1 MLFGM
6 PTLIETE
13 TLTDCVQLCKA
24 LGLDFIELNMNLP
37 AYQADVLDIEQ
48 LNRIRNT
55 QNIFFTIHLDE
66 NLNVCDFNRLVA
78 SAYLETVLQT
88 IEAAK
93 RIGAPVLNMHMAGGV
108 YFTLPDR
115 REYLFARYRDNYLSA
130 LSRFRQ
136 ACARA
141 IGTSGIKITIENT
154 NGYPDFIKEGIELLF
169 ESDAFALTLDTGH
182 SRCVGGIDEAF
193 ILSHSDRL
201 AHMHLHDASGKKDHL
216 PLGVGDMPLQTYL
229 SLAKEHSCRVVLETK
244 TISGLRESVSVL
256 NSYLV

>member
-48 LNRIRNT
+48 LNRIHNT

-136 ACARA
+136 ACAHA

-154 NGYPDFIKEGIELLF
+154 NGYPDFIKEGIELLL
-169 ESDAFALTLDTGH
+169 ESNTFALTLDTGH
-182 SRCVGGIDEAF
+182 SRCAGGIDEAF

-201 AHMHLHDASGKKDHL
+201 RICICMTRPVKKITYR
-216 PLGVGDMPLQTYL
+216 LGQ
-229 SLAKEHSCRVVLETK
+229 AICRCKRIFHSQKSTAA
-244 TISGLRESVSVL
+244 VSYWKQKQSAACVKA
-256 NSYLV
+256 LVY